1 MYSILFSLIQ
11 RKCVQFCI
19 QFWTKIYCCAPRK
32 GDKEMLERLER
43 YQAIKDDTEEFNG
56 GDVNTRRQR
65 IGQRDIRSSGKLS
78 HCGTKC

>member
-1 MYSILFSLIQ
+1 
-11 RKCVQFCI
+11 
-19 QFWTKIYCCAPRK
+19 
-32 GDKEMLERLER
+32 MLERLER